1 MTVVLDASALL
12 AYLQRESGGDTIGKA
27 LRGALMS
34 TVNWAEVVQKVPDQ
48 DIGAVGLRGALESLG
63 LSFEPFAVAQ
73 AEIAGE
79 LREKTRSLGLSLGDR
94 ACLAL
99 GMDKDALV
107 LTADRTWKQLNL
119 GVGVESI
126 R

>member
-12 AYLQRESGGDTIGKA
+12 AYLQREPGGDTIGKA

-34 TVNWAEVVQKVPDQ
+34 TVNWVEVVQKVPGHDL
-48 DIGAVGLRGALESLG
+48 GLVGLRRALESLG
-63 LSFEPFAVAQ
+63 LSFAPLSVAQ

-107 LTADRTWKQLNL
+107 LTADRTWMKLSL
-119 GVGVESI
+119 GIGVESI